1 MNSQFVFVCEDASK
15 PSLAPLYREPYPYLL
30 VEWRRKFFILQI
42 GTRVDSV
49 SLDCLNPV
57 ISDSPVT
64 PSAPPFQGRPPF
76 RPSRRPPERASA
88 VKSSFPQKKKS
99 VRFLTQA
106 DEILRQVLDRRSCF
120 ALTPPYLQGEGGYC
134 GGRWYLRSSEN
145 WARQKYLIY
154 VFPLR

>member
-15 PSLAPLYREPYPYLL
+15 PSLAPLYPEPYLL
-30 VEWRRKFFILQI
+30 VEWRSKFFNLQI

-120 ALTPPYLQGEGGYC
+120 ALTPSYLLGGVLW
-134 GGRWYLRSSEN
+134 RKMIS
-145 WARQKYLIY
+145 KK
-154 VFPLR
+154 F